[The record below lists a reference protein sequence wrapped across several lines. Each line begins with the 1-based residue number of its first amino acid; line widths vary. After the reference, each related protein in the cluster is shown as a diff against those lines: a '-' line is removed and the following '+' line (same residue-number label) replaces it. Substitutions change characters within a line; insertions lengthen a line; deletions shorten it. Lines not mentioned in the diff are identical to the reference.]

1 MPIEDA
7 ISGENYSHKVTAEF
21 ASQIEAD
28 NAVKTLIDQAG
39 LPSAQI
45 TVVQPHDPTMARK
58 IEPETKGI
66 GRSLARAHV
75 TLGLGGLVAG
85 LVLAAILVAVGPEA
99 TQSSP
104 LMTFMALGFL
114 FAMLGLLLGG
124 AVSLRPDHDPMIEHT
139 RTATDA
145 GKWTV
150 IAHCTST
157 EQQDTV
163 KNVIDYSAQSL

>member
-1 MPIEDA
+1 MPIQDA

-21 ASQIEAD
+21 TSQIEAD
-28 NAVKTLIDQAG
+28 NAVRMLTNQAG
-39 LPSAQI
+39 LPSGQI
-45 TVVQPHDPTMARK
+45 TVIQPHDPNMAHK

-75 TLGLGGLVAG
+75 TLGVGGLVAG

-104 LMTFMALGFL
+104 LMTFIALGFL
-114 FAMLGLLLGG
+114 LGMLGLLLGG

-139 RTATDA
+139 RAATDA
-145 GKWTV
+145 GQWTV
-150 IAHCTST
+150 IAHCISS
-157 EQQDTV
+157 EQQDAV
-163 KNVIDYSAQSL
+163 KNVIDYSSQSL